1 MVLNMNQILMSNND
15 DENNYTK
22 NFDED
27 TKNKISL
34 KYNAK
39 RLKYIFAFSIFFVF
53 ILLSFSVYHLY
64 VLNGNKKNSNL
75 IAYNY
80 KTLKLYAND
89 SIFMDYKDLSDKNY
103 YSEKFVIGEIKIPS
117 IDISYPIFSVLD
129 DETLKVSPCIFYGKM
144 PPEKSNLCIAG
155 HNYNN
160 NSFFGNIY
168 KLKKEDKIY
177 IYDNKNHEYVYSV
190 FANYEVKTD
199 DLSPIFYNNFSELTL
214 VTCNNF
220 NNNRIIIKAS
230 L

>member
-1 MVLNMNQILMSNND
+1 MNQILMNNSD
-15 DENNYTK
+15 NDSTLY
-22 NFDED
+22 
-27 TKNKISL
+27 KNKLQKNI
-34 KYNAK
+34 KYGF
-39 RLKYIFAFSIFFVF
+39 KYIFIFSLFFIF
-53 ILLSFSVYHLY
+53 ILLSFYIYHL
-64 VLNGNKKNSNL
+64 LRINENKKNSNK

-80 KTLKLYAND
+80 KTLKLYNNND
-89 SIFMDYKDLSDKNY
+89 FSNEYQNLNSQIY
-103 YSEKFVIGEIKIPS
+103 YTEKFVIGEIKIPV
-117 IDISYPIFSVLD
+117 INISYPIFSMLD
-129 DETLKVSPCIFYGKM
+129 DETLKTSPCIFHGKM
-144 PPEKSNLCIAG
+144 PPEKGNLCIAG

-160 NSFFGNIY
+160 NLFFSNIS

-177 IYDNKNHEYVYSV
+177 IYDNQNHEYIYSV